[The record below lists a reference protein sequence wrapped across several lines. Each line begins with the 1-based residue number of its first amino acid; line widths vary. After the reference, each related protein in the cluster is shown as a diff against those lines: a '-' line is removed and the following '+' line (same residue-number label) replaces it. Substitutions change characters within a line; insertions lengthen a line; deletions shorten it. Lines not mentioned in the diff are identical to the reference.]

1 MVSWTTEVA
10 SSCSASDAGSFSPH
24 GSALAEESLMKTSK
38 CWLLLVAT
46 RCYTMV
52 FRPSWI
58 KQNMQ
63 NRKIQAESQ
72 LQAVAAIATWRLKWK
87 SICLPPCLRRF
98 MGILMR
104 FPRLK
109 RSQLTRKNRNYGSTV
124 IAHAIFPNLFANSKV
139 QQWLLNPSSVISSYF
154 LGGCTVIQVI
164 PPFIN
169 IFIFIYIYTLYTV
182 CT

>member
-24 GSALAEESLMKTSK
+24 GSALAEESLMNTSK

-87 SICLPPCLRRF
+87 SIFLPPCLRRF

-109 RSQLTRKNRNYGSTV
+109 RSQLTRKNQHYGSTI
-124 IAHAIFPNLFANSKV
+124 IAHAIFPNLFCQFEGSTMAAKP
-139 QQWLLNPSSVISSYF
+139 LFGHKFPLF
-154 LGGCTVIQVI
+154 GGLYCYTR
-164 PPFIN
+164 
-169 IFIFIYIYTLYTV
+169 YTTLY
-182 CT
+182 